1 MEAEGRQN
9 HIDALRG
16 LAVSLMVMVHAAA
29 TWNPFSTTQITP
41 LAYVV
46 SGLGGLA
53 APLFVTLLGW
63 GLMKSKLTPHQRWAR
78 GLFLL
83 ACQFLVNIS
92 APHLFEPFTPGV
104 LSLLGLLIISE
115 PLWSWPLRTSKH
127 STRSFAA
134 MSLACFTM
142 IFVFPEI
149 QGDGQWGSRT
159 QSNSI
164 NMVAQHLIFTGTYPL
179 FPWFLF
185 AVLGGLICRLKDEE
199 HKTFFAGMLTSGL
212 IFTGLTFA
220 WALRFNQIWALPSG
234 NALLT
239 FFPANAPFLIAA
251 MTGTLILWAV
261 ARQSLGKSVLL
272 ARAGRCS
279 LSIYVAHF
287 LPFAVLHNID
297 QTYGWSLTLSTLVVV
312 CYTMLWLIIGA
323 YWYSKAP
330 KTTLETLMRTIE
342 GRQPRL
348 PSRPGPERLDRD

>member
-29 TWNPFSTTQITP
+29 TWNPFSTTQATP
-41 LAYVV
+41 LAYFV

-63 GLMKSKLTPHQRWAR
+63 GLMRSKLTPRQRWTR

-104 LSLLGLLIISE
+104 LSLMGLLIISE
-115 PLWSWPLRTSKH
+115 PIWSRPIRASKH
-127 STRSFAA
+127 ITRSFGVMAL
-134 MSLACFTM
+134 SCFTV
-142 IFVFPEI
+142 ILLFPEI
-149 QGDGQWGSRT
+149 QGDRLWSSRI
-159 QSNSI
+159 QSSNFVI
-164 NMVAQHLIFTGTYPL
+164 IVQHLILTGTYPL

-185 AVLGGLICRLKDEE
+185 AVLGGLICRLESKE
-199 HKTFFAGMLTSGL
+199 HNVFFAGMLTFGL
-212 IFTGLTFA
+212 VFTSLTLS
-220 WALRFNQIWALPSG
+220 WAFWTNQTWALPSG

-251 MTGTLILWAV
+251 ITGTLILWAV

-279 LSIYVAHF
+279 LSVYVAHF
-287 LPFAVLHNID
+287 LPFAALHNID

-330 KTTLETLMRTIE
+330 RTTLETLMRTIE
-342 GRQPRL
+342 GKQPRL
-348 PSRPGPERLDRD
+348 PNRPGTERLDRD